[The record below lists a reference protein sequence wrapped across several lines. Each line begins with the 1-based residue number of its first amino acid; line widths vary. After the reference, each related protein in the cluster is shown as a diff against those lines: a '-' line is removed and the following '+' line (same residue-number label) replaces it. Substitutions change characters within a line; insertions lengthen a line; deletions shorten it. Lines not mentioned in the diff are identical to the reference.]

1 MSVSGSVTVTV
12 QHNPRWFST
21 RLVMCVVWK
30 GPCHKKRVEWT
41 RERDRQISPS
51 EQTPLILLL
60 LNPSVDLLI
69 FGWPTCDFRHEAWE
83 CSLHIYL
90 TIRQAYSHAWT
101 PIDLIFKMSTHAW
114 LFGLILPRTP
124 SFMDFFF
131 FFCYLWCLSLD
142 LWGKNVHLNNSV

>member
-1 MSVSGSVTVTV
+1 MKQPANRRNVSVRKCHCYSAT
-12 QHNPRWFST
+12 QPRWFST

-30 GPCHKKRVEWT
+30 GNTKKIGEWM

-83 CSLHIYL
+83 CSLYIYL
-90 TIRQAYSHAWT
+90 IIVGHAT
-101 PIDLIFKMSTHAW
+101 PIDLIFKMSTRAW
-114 LFGLILPRTP
+114 LFGLILPTTLLYG
-124 SFMDFFF
+124 FFF
-131 FFCYLWCLSLD
+131 YYLLCLCLALWC
-142 LWGKNVHLNNSV
+142 WKCHNSV